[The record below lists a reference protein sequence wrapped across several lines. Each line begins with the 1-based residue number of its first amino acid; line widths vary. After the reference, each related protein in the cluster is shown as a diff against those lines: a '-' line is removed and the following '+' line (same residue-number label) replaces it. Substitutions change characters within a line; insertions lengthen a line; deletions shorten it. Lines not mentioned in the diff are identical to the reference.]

1 LCRVVEMK
9 FNNFYP
15 ALEESFWLPLEN
27 PLFTHPEKNP
37 SDAHT
42 YNQAVAPGITKPLQA
57 TCH

>member
-1 LCRVVEMK
+1 VVEMK